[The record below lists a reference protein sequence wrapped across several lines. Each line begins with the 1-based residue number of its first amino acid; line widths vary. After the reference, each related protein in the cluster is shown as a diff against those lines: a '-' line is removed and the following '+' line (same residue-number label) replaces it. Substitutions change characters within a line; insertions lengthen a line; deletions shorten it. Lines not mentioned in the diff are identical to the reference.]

1 MINIQRA
8 LWVASVAAQV
18 LLIGA
23 LISRG
28 LARRFPFFTVYLAFE
43 VLSDVLLMQIDYRTV
58 AYAEAYRIY
67 AFATVLLRLG
77 VACELFERICQ
88 YFRGMG
94 AFRFLI
100 AGAGIGLSGLFTV
113 VTFRPHLGAWL
124 HFPQRLVLEIERWE
138 TEILAGLFIFTWL
151 FFRLTVAHKPKFDL
165 AVRRHWAI
173 FTVYLTI
180 SSASRLGLILT
191 GSREKPVLS
200 INIAMLSGDC
210 LCFFAWLRTMRNSRP
225 ERDERV
231 SEVEITKAEL
241 RGQELLDVA
250 RWIGEAARR

>member
-1 MINIQRA
+1 MGSILRG
-8 LWVASVAAQV
+8 LWVASLAAQV

-23 LISRG
+23 LIGRG
-28 LARRFPFFTVYLAFE
+28 LARRFPIFTVFLAFA
-43 VLSDVLLMQIDYRTV
+43 VLSGVVLMQVDYRTV
-58 AYAEAYRIY
+58 AYAETYRIF

-94 AFRFLI
+94 TFRFLI
-100 AGAGIGLSGLFTV
+100 AGAGIGLSGLFAV
-113 VTFRPHLGAWL
+113 VTFRPHLGAFL
-124 HFPQRLVLEIERWE
+124 RFPQGLVIEIERWE

-151 FFRLTVAHKPKFDL
+151 FLRLTVAHKPNFDL

-180 SSASRLGLILT
+180 CSAASLGSILT
-191 GSREKPVLS
+191 VGREIPALS

-210 LCFFAWLRTMRNSRP
+210 LCYFAWLRTMHKSPP
-225 ERDERV
+225 EREERV
-231 SEVEITKAEL
+231 SEVEIAEAEL
-241 RGQELLDVA
+241 RGRELLDVA
-250 RWIGEAARR
+250 RWIGDAARR

>member
-1 MINIQRA
+1 MGSIQRG
-8 LWVASVAAQV
+8 LWVASLAAQM

-43 VLSDVLLMQIDYRTV
+43 VLSGVLLMQVDYRTV
-58 AYAEAYRIY
+58 AYAETFRIY

-100 AGAGIGLSGLFTV
+100 AGVGIGLSGLFTV

-124 HFPQRLVLEIERWE
+124 HFAHGLVVEIERWE
-138 TEILAGLFIFTWL
+138 TEILAGVFIFTWL
-151 FFRLTVAHKPKFDL
+151 FFRLTVEHKPNFDL

-180 SSASRLGLILT
+180 SSAARLGSILT
-191 GSREKPVLS
+191 GAREKPGLS

-210 LCFFAWLRTMRNSRP
+210 LCFFAWLRTMHKSSP
-225 ERDERV
+225 EREERV
-231 SEVEITKAEL
+231 SEMEITNAEL

-250 RWIGEAARR
+250 KWIGEAARR